1 MYFDSMEPLD
11 MRWRMELK
19 LAIRRLRTLAGMTQH
34 AFAEALGT
42 TQPTVSRWE
51 TGAKPEFEHLAK
63 LRSFAEER
71 NLDFDLSETGWETG
85 WTQTVS
91 IFGYVGAGAEVL
103 PHNDTD
109 PTNGLDLVEVDFP
122 IPEGTGAVIVRG
134 ESQMPIFEDGDL
146 IGYHKEG
153 RPPAD
158 LIGKMCIVRLSDGR
172 MFIKKIKRGA
182 APGFFTLT
190 SSNAADIEDVVI
202 EWAAPYRFRIPRDEW
217 TRY

>member
-1 MYFDSMEPLD
+1 MYFLFKGGLD

-19 LAIRRLRTLAGMTQH
+19 VAIRRLRQLAGMTQH
-34 AFAEALGT
+34 AFADALGT

-51 TGAKPEFEHLAK
+51 TGSKPEFEHIAK
-63 LRSFAEER
+63 LKSFAEEH
-71 NLDFDLSETGWETG
+71 NYEFDLSETGWETG
-85 WTQTVS
+85 WTQRVS

-103 PHNDTD
+103 PHNDSEHH
-109 PTNGLDLVEVDFP
+109 GLDEVEVDFP

-158 LIGKMCIVRLSDGR
+158 LVGRMCIVRLADGR
-172 MFIKKIKRGA
+172 MFIKKIKRGSG
-182 APGFFTLT
+182 PGFFTLT
-190 SSNAADIEDVVI
+190 SSNAADIDDVVI
-202 EWAAPYRFRIPRDEW
+202 EWAAPYRFRIPREEW

>member
-1 MYFDSMEPLD
+1 MYFAFKGPLD

-19 LAIRRLRTLAGMTQH
+19 VAIRRLRTLAGMNQQ

-51 TGAKPEFEHLAK
+51 AGSKPEFEQIAK
-63 LRSFAEER
+63 LKAFADEHKFE
-71 NLDFDLSETGWETG
+71 FDLSETGWETG
-85 WTQTVS
+85 WTQTVA

-103 PHNDTD
+103 PFNDVEHNGFDT
-109 PTNGLDLVEVDFP
+109 VEVDFP
-122 IPEGTGAVIVRG
+122 IPDGTGAVIVRG

-158 LIGKMCIVRLSDGR
+158 LIGRMCVVRLGDGR
-172 MFIKKIKRGA
+172 MYIKKIKRGTS
-182 APGFFTLT
+182 PGLFTLT
-190 SSNAADIEDVVI
+190 SSNAADIEDVVV
-202 EWAAPYRFRIPRDEW
+202 EWAAPYRFRIPREEW
-217 TRY
+217 RRY